1 MGKGRHHVNIAHGR
15 AARGPAV
22 LKGQDG
28 FLVSL
33 QKILPAGV
41 QEFPAELISGIEPVD
56 GAERIRPLLTE
67 QEAAVFRRGRNA
79 HPHTVPAH
87 ASRAQYGS
95 ATALETLFGW
105 LYLTGQRTRAN
116 ELFRVI
122 MEEEA

>member
-1 MGKGRHHVNIAHGR
+1 M
-15 AARGPAV
+15 
-22 LKGQDG
+22 
-28 FLVSL
+28 
-33 QKILPAGV
+33 
-41 QEFPAELISGIEPVD
+41 
-56 GAERIRPLLTE
+56 
-67 QEAAVFRRGRNA
+67 FRRGRNA